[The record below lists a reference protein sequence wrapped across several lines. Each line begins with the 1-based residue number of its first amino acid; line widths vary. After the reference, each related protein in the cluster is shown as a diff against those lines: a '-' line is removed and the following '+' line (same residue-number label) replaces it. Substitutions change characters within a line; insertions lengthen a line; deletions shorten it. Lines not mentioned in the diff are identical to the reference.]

1 MEDSSFDESECT
13 SSTSSEGEDEGKGD
27 VLISTATKT
36 RRFSAAQLA
45 CLNAYFKT
53 GMKGVGDQYA
63 SVINRAAADTQLTV
77 QQVKVVLKFYCW
89 HV

>member
-13 SSTSSEGEDEGKGD
+13 SSTSTEGKGD
-27 VLISTATKT
+27 VLISTT

-45 CLNAYFKT
+45 CLNGYFKT
-53 GMKGVGDQYA
+53 GMKEVGDQYA

-77 QQVKVVLKFYCW
+77 QQVKVMLKFYCW